1 MALTVKEA
9 LKFGGLFGA
18 TVVAGDLG
26 LSKQIESV
34 SVLEIAESN
43 ISRWVLKNQLY
54 ITSFYA
60 IFDNVE
66 QQKIVIES
74 LANHGCCGLVLCY
87 VG

>member
-1 MALTVKEA
+1 MALTVREA

-43 ISRWVLKNQLY
+43 ISRWVLKNQLF
-54 ITSFYA
+54 I
-60 IFDNVE
+60 
-66 QQKIVIES
+66 
-74 LANHGCCGLVLCY
+74 
-87 VG
+87 